1 VSELLIIGERLGGV
15 KPSAASVGVILTGA
29 VLQAEGRISRGSEI
43 RIKERSL
50 APLEKARGFGMTPS
64 TTKDPPR
71 AIKVN
76 NDLFPLMTDGL
87 DRLKV
92 LINSSTPIIVMETS
106 EEMHAISLVR
116 AACAELKMST
126 FEWSIADGLVR
137 SGMKESSEGQKI
149 SLPAH
154 NDQNTIWTQ
163 AGRTVAQM
171 RSVLSPAGAD
181 ADRMARAIAL
191 STSGESAAA
200 SGSSIYNTREPV
212 QALANMDSMTLEAVF
227 ILKDFHRHM
236 DDPVVVRRLRDV
248 GQKFAANR
256 RTVIITAPQIA
267 VPAEL
272 TTLVEYFDLPLPDQ
286 ERLHELI
293 HEMFTRLSKTY
304 TLKLELDA
312 AGVDAMS
319 TNLRG
324 LSEEEAERAIS
335 QALVTRYALCAESV
349 TDVLDAKKQ
358 LLRHSGMLEF
368 IEASDNMAAVGG
380 LENLK
385 HWLGQRRGAWEDA
398 AREFGLEP
406 PRGMIIL
413 GVQGCGKSLC
423 ARAVAGEWKLPLVK
437 FDTSAVYDKYIG
449 ETEKRIRKVFQ
460 VAEGLAPC
468 VLWIDELEKVFAGS
482 GPDSA
487 SADAGVSSRL
497 LASFLSWMQD
507 RKAAVF
513 VAATCNNV
521 SVLPPELIRKGRF
534 DELFFVDLPNQAERK
549 QIFSIQLAKRKRN
562 PAEFDLEK
570 VASAAKGYSGAEI
583 DAAVQGALYGAYSEK
598 KPLATQFL
606 LDALAQTVPLSI
618 TRAEE
623 IAALREWAR
632 TRAVP
637 ASAGPGAM

>member
-1 VSELLIIGERLGGV
+1 M
-15 KPSAASVGVILTGA
+15 PDA
-29 VLQAEGRISRGSEI
+29 
-43 RIKERSL
+43 
-50 APLEKARGFGMTPS
+50 
-64 TTKDPPR
+64 
-71 AIKVN
+71 
-76 NDLFPLMTDGL
+76 L

-106 EEMHAISLVR
+106 EEMHAVNMVR
-116 AACAELKMST
+116 TACSQLNMAT

-137 SGMKESSEGQKI
+137 SGTNAAVEHEAASSLQGRT
-149 SLPAH
+149 
-154 NDQNTIWTQ
+154 DQPTMLAQ
-163 AGRTVAQM
+163 AGRAYAQV
-171 RSVLSPAGAD
+171 RTALSPGSGE
-181 ADRMARAIAL
+181 ADRLARAVA
-191 STSGESAAA
+191 SPTGGSNAAAA
-200 SGSSIYNTREPV
+200 SAAIYNTREPV
-212 QALANMDSMTLEAVF
+212 QALANMEATTLEAVF

-248 GQKFAANR
+248 GQKFATNR
-256 RTVIITAPQIA
+256 RTVIITAPEIA

-272 TTLVEYFDLPLPDQ
+272 TTLVEYFDLPLPDRD
-286 ERLHELI
+286 RLHEI
-293 HEMFTRLSKTY
+293 IKEVFTRLSKTY
-304 TLKLELDA
+304 TLKLQLDD

-319 TNLRG
+319 ANLRG
-324 LSEEEAERAIS
+324 LTEEEAERAIS
-335 QALVTRYALCAESV
+335 QALVTRYSLCPESV
-349 TDVLDAKKQ
+349 TDVLEAKKQ

-368 IEASDNMAAVGG
+368 IEASDNMSAVGG

-385 HWLGQRRGAWEDA
+385 HWLGQRRGAWEDS
-398 AREFGLEP
+398 ARDFGLEP

-437 FDTSAVYDKYIG
+437 FDTSAVYDKFIG

-521 SVLPPELIRKGRF
+521 TVLPPELIRKGRF

-549 QIFSIQLAKRKRN
+549 QIFSIQLARRKRN
-562 PAEFDLEK
+562 PAEFDLDK
-570 VASAAKGYSGAEI
+570 VAAAAKGYSGAEI
-583 DAAVQGALYGAYSEK
+583 DAAVQGGLYAAYSEK
-598 KPLATQFL
+598 KPLSTQSL
-606 LDALAQTVPLSI
+606 LDALTQTVPLST

-623 IAALREWAR
+623 IQTLRDWAR

-637 ASAGPGAM
+637 ASVQDEASTS

>member
-1 VSELLIIGERLGGV
+1 
-15 KPSAASVGVILTGA
+15 
-29 VLQAEGRISRGSEI
+29 
-43 RIKERSL
+43 
-50 APLEKARGFGMTPS
+50 
-64 TTKDPPR
+64 
-71 AIKVN
+71 
-76 NDLFPLMTDGL
+76 MTDGL

-92 LINSSTPIIVMETS
+92 LINSSTPIVVMETS
-106 EEMHAISLVR
+106 EETRAVSMVR
-116 AACAELKMST
+116 AACAALNMAT
-126 FEWSIADGLVR
+126 FEWSIADGLLR
-137 SGMKESSEGQKI
+137 SGGNAPVEGQKM
-149 SLPAH
+149 SLQARI
-154 NDQNTIWTQ
+154 DQATVWTQ
-163 AGRTVAQM
+163 GGRSQTQTRTA
-171 RSVLSPAGAD
+171 LSPG
-181 ADRMARAIAL
+181 
-191 STSGESAAA
+191 SGESDRLSRAMMSAMGADSASAATGGA
-200 SGSSIYNTREPV
+200 IYNTREPV
-212 QALANMDSMTLEAVF
+212 QALANMESMTVEAVF

-256 RTVIITAPQIA
+256 RTVVITAPELA

-272 TTLVEYFDLPLPDQ
+272 GHLVEYFDLPLPDRD
-286 ERLHELI
+286 RLHDII
-293 HEMFTRLSKTY
+293 HETFTRLSKTY
-304 TLKLELDA
+304 TLKLQLDA
-312 AGVDAMS
+312 SGVDAMS
-319 TNLRG
+319 ANLRG
-324 LSEEEAERAIS
+324 LTEEEAERAIS
-335 QALVTRYALCAESV
+335 QALVTRYALCPDTV
-349 TDVLDAKKQ
+349 TDVLEAKKQ

-368 IEASDNMAAVGG
+368 IEASDNMANVGG

-385 HWLGQRRGAWEDA
+385 RWLQQRRGAWEDS

-507 RKAAVF
+507 RKAPVF

-521 SVLPPELIRKGRF
+521 TVLPPELIRKGRF
-534 DELFFVDLPNQAERK
+534 DELFFVDLPNQTERK
-549 QIFSIQLAKRKRN
+549 QIFTIQLAKRKRN

-570 VASAAKGYSGAEI
+570 ASVAARGYSGAEI
-583 DAAVQGALYGAYSEK
+583 DAAVQGALYAAYSEK
-598 KPLATQFL
+598 KQLTTQSL
-606 LDALAQTVPLSI
+606 VDALAQTVPLST

-637 ASAGPGAM
+637 ASAQDATP

>member
-1 VSELLIIGERLGGV
+1 
-15 KPSAASVGVILTGA
+15 
-29 VLQAEGRISRGSEI
+29 
-43 RIKERSL
+43 
-50 APLEKARGFGMTPS
+50 
-64 TTKDPPR
+64 
-71 AIKVN
+71 
-76 NDLFPLMTDGL
+76 MTDGL

-106 EEMHAISLVR
+106 EETHAVNLVR
-116 AACAELKMST
+116 AACTELNMAA
-126 FEWSIADGLVR
+126 FEWTIADGLLR
-137 SGMKESSEGQKI
+137 SGTNTPPETSKI
-149 SLPAH
+149 PLQARI
-154 NDQNTIWTQ
+154 DQNAMLAQ
-163 AGRTVAQM
+163 AGRAYTQM
-171 RSVLSPAGAD
+171 RTALSPGAREADRLAQAMSAYQGAD
-181 ADRMARAIAL
+181 
-191 STSGESAAA
+191 GAAVA
-200 SGSSIYNTREPV
+200 TGTAIYNTREPA
-212 QALANMDSMTLEAVF
+212 QALANMESMTIEAVF

-248 GQKFAANR
+248 GQKFATNR
-256 RTVIITAPQIA
+256 RTVIITAPEIA

-272 TTLVEYFDLPLPDQ
+272 ATLVEYFDLPLPDRKRLQ
-286 ERLHELI
+286 EII
-293 HEMFTRLSKTY
+293 HDTFTRLSKTY
-304 TLKLELDA
+304 LLKMQLDP

-319 TNLRG
+319 ANLRG
-324 LSEEEAERAIS
+324 LTEEEADRAIS
-335 QALVTRYALCAESV
+335 QALVTRYALCPESV

-368 IEASDNMAAVGG
+368 VEAQDNLAAVGG

-385 HWLGQRRGAWEDA
+385 HWLGQRRGAWEDS

-437 FDTSAVYDKYIG
+437 FDTSAVYDKCIG

-521 SVLPPELIRKGRF
+521 TVLPPELIRKGRF

-562 PAEFDLEK
+562 PADFDLEK
-570 VASAAKGYSGAEI
+570 VAAAAKGYSGAEI
-583 DAAVQGALYGAYSEK
+583 DAAVQGGLYAAYSEK
-598 KPLATQFL
+598 KPLSTQSL
-606 LDALAQTVPLSI
+606 LDALAQTVPLST

-623 IAALREWAR
+623 IQTLREWAR

-637 ASAGPGAM
+637 ATAQDDSSATR